1 MLLGAVLIRSC
12 LYALCGL
19 FFASATFI
27 THAQPAPASEPPAAA
42 AAPAAPPPPPSSI
55 ARTLYEAQKEK
66 LVQIRVLLSGAES
79 QSSAGSGFFVT
90 GDGLIVTN
98 YHVVSQLVWEPERFR
113 AEFVRTDNLRGPVSV
128 VAIDVQHDLAV
139 VRVGAGH
146 EGKNWNVV
154 TLAPDESLNQG
165 DRVFS
170 MGNPLDLGF
179 AISEG
184 TYNGRP
190 ERSLYPQL
198 LFTGAMNPGVSGG
211 PAIDEQGRVVGVNVA
226 GYGRSAELTNF
237 QVPVKFVR
245 DIIAK
250 AKGRTNVTNAML
262 RDDLR
267 AQLVAH
273 QNVML
278 DALHKGQWKT
288 EPLGAY
294 QIPVI
299 PNTLARC
306 WGETSD
312 ADKKN
317 YRFETARCSLNSSLY
332 LDRNTRIGTVNTTHE
347 YSTTPLGAMRFA
359 SLRKKSLANE
369 RHIYAAHSKD
379 RTASRCSEDFV
390 KTAAM
395 NARVVVCTRAYRKF
409 EGLYDIYT
417 IIVSLDAD
425 REGLES
431 SISMSGVD
439 YERGMAQSRSFI
451 DSIARNAGAKK

>member
-1 MLLGAVLIRSC
+1 MFRVL
-12 LYALCGL
+12 AAL
-19 FFASATFI
+19 FFGMLAGSVY
-27 THAQPAPASEPPAAA
+27 AQPTNGEQTKDAGRE
-42 AAPAAPPPPPSSI
+42 APPPPPSSI
-55 ARTLYEAQKEK
+55 ARTLYEAQKDS

-90 GDGLIVTN
+90 ADGLIVTN

-113 AEFVRTDNLRGPVSV
+113 AEFVRTDNVRGAVSV

-139 VRVGAGH
+139 VRVASA
-146 EGKNWNVV
+146 EKKWSVV
-154 TLAPDESLNQG
+154 TLAPDDSLTQG

-190 ERSLYPQL
+190 ERSLYPNL
-198 LFTGAMNPGVSGG
+198 LFTGAMNSGVSGG
-211 PAIDEQGRVVGVNVA
+211 PAIDAQGRVVGVNVA

-245 DIIAK
+245 EILAK
-250 AKGRTNVTNAML
+250 AQGRTNVTNAML
-262 RDDLR
+262 RADMR
-267 AQLVAH
+267 TQLVGH

-278 DALHKGQWKT
+278 DALHKGEWKT

-306 WGETSD
+306 WGETSE
-312 ADKKN
+312 AEKKN
-317 YRFETARCSLNSSLY
+317 YRFETARCSLNSALY
-332 LDRNTRIGTVNTTHE
+332 LDRNMRMGTVNTTHE
-347 YSTTPLGAMRFA
+347 YSTTPLGAMRFS
-359 SLRKKSLANE
+359 SLRKKSMANE
-369 RHIYAAHSKD
+369 RHIYASHGKD

-390 KTAAM
+390 RSASH
-395 NARVVVCTRAYRKF
+395 NSRVVVCTRAYRKF

-417 IIVSLDAD
+417 LVMSLDAG

-431 SISMSGVD
+431 SLSLNGVD
-439 YERGMAQSRSFI
+439 YERGLTESRRFI
-451 DSIARNAGAKK
+451 EKITRTVGTAK

>member
-1 MLLGAVLIRSC
+1 MFRVFLACVV
-12 LYALCGL
+12 GL
-19 FFASATFI
+19 FAASVG
-27 THAQPAPASEPPAAA
+27 AQPSSGEPPKELAKE
-42 AAPAAPPPPPSSI
+42 AAPPAPPSSI
-55 ARTLYEAQKEK
+55 ARTLYEAQKDK

-90 GDGLIVTN
+90 ADGLIVTN
-98 YHVVSQLVWEPERFR
+98 YHVASQLVLEPERFR
-113 AEFVRTDNLRGPVSV
+113 AEFVRTDGTRGAVSV
-128 VAIDVQHDLAV
+128 VAIDVQHDLAIM
-139 VRVGAGH
+139 RVAG
-146 EGKNWNVV
+146 EAKNWSVV
-154 TLAPDESLNQG
+154 TLAPDDSLTQG

-190 ERSLYPQL
+190 ERSLYPNL
-198 LFTGAMNPGVSGG
+198 LFTGAMNSGVSGG
-211 PAIDEQGRVVGVNVA
+211 PAIDAQGRVVGVNVA

-245 DIIAK
+245 ELLAR
-250 AKGRTNVTNAML
+250 AAGRTNVTNAML
-262 RDDLR
+262 RADMR
-267 AQLVAH
+267 TQLVAH

-306 WGETSD
+306 WGETSE

-317 YRFETARCSLNSSLY
+317 YRFETARCSLGSALY
-332 LDRNTRIGTVNTTHE
+332 LDRNMRMGTVNTTHE
-347 YSTTPLGAMRFA
+347 YSTTPLGAMRFS
-359 SLRKKSLANE
+359 SLRKKSFANE
-369 RHIYAAHSKD
+369 RHIYASHGKD

-390 KTAAM
+390 KTASH
-395 NARVVVCTRAYRKF
+395 NSRVVVCTRAYRKF
-409 EGLYDIYT
+409 EGLYDVYT
-417 IIVSLDAD
+417 LVMSLDAN

-431 SISMSGVD
+431 SLQMSGVD
-439 YERGMAQSRSFI
+439 YERGLMESRRFVE
-451 DSIARNAGAKK
+451 SITRTAGAAK